1 MYLWRFNTSFYYFPV
16 DLFTPRN
23 NKRMWKNK
31 LCEISLSLFSVNVTY
46 ILPHWREI
54 HYFLSSII
62 FIRKWFYLWLKQWE
76 KSHYCTFQEHA
87 DSKIKRPTDKFVFR
101 CRRSN
106 VWRLLPAYDYRQAL
120 FRCLN
125 SVQRFDVC
133 APGNN
138 RRLGRSRRTVWLT
151 VVKNAFVVW
160 ALNFRVRMLLKG
172 AVRTPWRLYF
182 SVICTQV

>member
-87 DSKIKRPTDKFVFR
+87 DSKIKRPTDKFVLR
-101 CRRSN
+101 
-106 VWRLLPAYDYRQAL
+106 YRQSNFRGSSQLTTSVEHCCRCVVVVWDLHNDLINAL
-120 FRCLN
+120 SAVVGSWEDPVN
-125 SVQRFDVC
+125 I
-133 APGNN
+133 
-138 RRLGRSRRTVWLT
+138 WLT
-151 VVKNAFVVW
+151 VAKTHLVFELSILKCVCYWNA
-160 ALNFRVRMLLKG
+160 
-172 AVRTPWRLYF
+172 
-182 SVICTQV
+182 Q